1 MKVTTKKKIGS
12 RLAIEH
18 FANLDSFV
26 IPAGSK
32 VTSIVVQKADSTAG
46 NLKLGTLV
54 PSSGGNHEIQTLTIT
69 AEPTAAGDLTITLDD
84 KAVTIAVVN
93 TDTIPQVCAK
103 IAAGTYVGWTATV
116 SGNDSVVFDADAVG
130 AHTGDFTFG
139 AAETGVTG
147 TFKKTLAG
155 VNAVTA
161 SVGEQVVANVA
172 LPVDGKSKELTL
184 VKSVF
189 DADTVVSIGVSTAA
203 TGTLHI
209 GLEKLF

>member
-1 MKVTTKKKIGS
+1 MIITTKKKIQS
-12 RLAIEH
+12 KLVIKN

-69 AEPTAAGDLTITLDD
+69 AGPDGVGDLTITLAD
-84 KAVTIAVVN
+84 KAVTIEVAG
-93 TDTIPQVCAK
+93 DETIPQVCAK
-103 IAAGTYVGWTATV
+103 IAAGNYEDWIATV
-116 SGNDSVVFDADAVG
+116 SGNDSVVFDADDVG
-130 AHTGDFTFG
+130 PMTGAFTFDAG
-139 AAETGVTG
+139 ATGVTG

-155 VNAVTA
+155 VDAVTA
-161 SVGEQVVANVA
+161 SVGEQVVASVA

-184 VKSVF
+184 KKSVF

>member
-1 MKVTTKKKIGS
+1 MKITTKKKIGS
-12 RLAIEH
+12 KLSVER

-32 VTSIVVQKADSTAG
+32 ITSLVVQKADSTAG

-84 KAVTIAVVN
+84 KAVTIAVVDA
-93 TDTIPQVCAK
+93 DTIPQVCAK
-103 IAAGTYVGWTATV
+103 IAAGTYEGWTATV
-116 SGNDSVVFDADAVG
+116 AGADSVVFDADAVG
-130 AHTGDFTFG
+130 AHTGAFTFG
-139 AAETGVTG
+139 AAATGVTG
-147 TFKKTLAG
+147 AFKKTLAG
-155 VNAVTA
+155 VDAVSA
-161 SVGEQVVANVA
+161 SVGEQVVASVA

-189 DADTVVSIGVSTAA
+189 DTDTVVSIGVSTAA